1 MGGDPAVK
9 LLDLNLPRRDGR
21 EVLEEIKADPHLK
34 VTPVVVLTTS
44 AAERALL
51 ETYHLHANAYIIKP
65 IDLDQFI
72 GIVHAIEGFWF
83 SVVKVPQ
90 MDKRKDLA

>member
-1 MGGDPAVK
+1 VG
-9 LLDLNLPRRDGR
+9 
-21 EVLEEIKADPHLK
+21 
-34 VTPVVVLTTS
+34 LTASGSTV
-44 AAERALL
+44 
-51 ETYHLHANAYIIKP
+51 ANVFIIKP

-83 SVVKVPQ
+83 SVVKLPQ

>member
-1 MGGDPAVK
+1 V
-9 LLDLNLPRRDGR
+9 LL
-21 EVLEEIKADPHLK
+21 ADPSIGEIGAATRAATSQR
-34 VTPVVVLTTS
+34 VGLTASGATV
-44 AAERALL
+44 
-51 ETYHLHANAYIIKP
+51 ANVHIIKP

-83 SVVKVPQ
+83 SVVKLAQ